1 MFELA
6 KNFIVEGLTHKL
18 GAKDN
23 APINQKLEININPR
37 VYYDERM
44 IVGGPQQPG
53 AAGEVKLNPKLQG
66 IFDQASQ

>member
-1 MFELA
+1 LFELA

-18 GAKDN
+18 GAKDG

-44 IVGGPQQPG
+44 IVGGPQ
-53 AAGEVKLNPKLQG
+53 
-66 IFDQASQ
+66 